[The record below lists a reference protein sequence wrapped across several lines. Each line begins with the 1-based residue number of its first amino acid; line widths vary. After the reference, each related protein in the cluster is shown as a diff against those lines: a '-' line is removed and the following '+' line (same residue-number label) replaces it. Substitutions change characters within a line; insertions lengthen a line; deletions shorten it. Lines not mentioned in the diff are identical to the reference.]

1 MADVNI
7 INHQQFFNSLK
18 DFHCGKVG
26 FVELN
31 TTDFWLPF
39 KEVKPPEGYQA
50 PENAITGEKF
60 PNCCETHKK
69 LLKDAEDWFDLFP
82 QCCEA
87 HKNLLKTT
95 WFNKES
101 YKGVAMKIIQQLVYT
116 TTHIGNQLEKPDWYK
131 EIADYIEY
139 NVESFGQLPTG
150 YGNPVGLHIYLPQ
163 LKNWIESKDI
173 ALPEDKR
180 KRLSQCIDGYYHY
193 TAPPTGKDN
202 RDLNILHATYLR
214 WLKLFPFEISYFSQ
228 LKKQYSS
235 QLPILAE
242 PPVLNKYT
250 GLAKAKLQS
259 QEELIKSLHN
269 LTIQL
274 LQQVN
279 VGQLLE
285 KGVISDKNKH
295 AIELTTAN
303 HKLKQ
308 DTLISKFTKGELKY
322 VKVLKAW
329 LANEKQYFKE
339 LLPMIQTSIPNP
351 LGKVLTRDEYFQIIM
366 EIYNLHNNTIDIYLT
381 DKYKE
386 YLPKNPEFVECLLKD
401 IHKVS
406 EGVNKPGDNDILIE
420 NGDFAIEHGD
430 IKRTGNGVSNLE
442 LAEAWLWI
450 EYIKKYT
457 DANLN
462 IEDFLAHF
470 ENEFLTRNDYTPA
483 YAKKI
488 ADLNKEL
495 KNANTPPKQNG
506 GKQKGP
512 NPDIKLSDICITKKA
527 YKTIIDW
534 LVDKSYCHSETFK
547 WKDSGKG
554 SKGVLIA
561 ILKDLWAKGYYKKG
575 VVPSHEDY
583 RNIAKNTFDWE
594 VAIDTIKKAKP
605 QYFLID
611 FLPVYSD
618 K

>member
-1 MADVNI
+1 VAHINFLYPEQVIKALENKEKPFFEVTEKDYWLAFYDVT
-7 INHQQFFNSLK
+7 
-18 DFHCGKVG
+18 V
-26 FVELN
+26 
-31 TTDFWLPF
+31 
-39 KEVKPPEGYQA
+39 PEGYTIH
-50 PENAITGEKF
+50 ENKETGEKL
-60 PNCCETHKK
+60 PNCCETHRSLFKETQDWFDKFPMDCEPHKK
-69 LLKDAEDWFDLFP
+69 LLK
-82 QCCEA
+82 EA
-87 HKNLLKTT
+87 
-95 WFNKES
+95 WFNREI
-101 YKGVAMKIIQQLVYT
+101 YKDVAMKVVLQFSYT
-116 TTHIGNQLEKPDWYK
+116 TYHIMRHLNTPDWYK
-131 EIADYIEY
+131 EANDYMEHLVY
-139 NVESFGQLPTG
+139 SFGQFPPG
-150 YGNPVGLHIYLPQ
+150 YGPSVGLDFYLTRLRKWVKQETTNIPAEKKE
-163 LKNWIESKDI
+163 LLIKRIDRFEDNSPVVGPRKN
-173 ALPEDKR
+173 
-180 KRLSQCIDGYYHY
+180 
-193 TAPPTGKDN
+193 TT
-202 RDLNILHATYLR
+202 RDLNILHATFQK
-214 WLKLFPFEISYFSQ
+214 WLKLFPFDILYFSQ
-228 LKKQYSS
+228 LKELLSKA
-235 QLPILAE
+235 ILFLTE
-242 PPVLNKYT
+242 PPTINKYT
-250 GLAKAKLQS
+250 GLAQTKMHTEDS
-259 QEELIKSLHN
+259 LIGCLHG
-269 LTIQL
+269 LTLQL
-274 LQQVN
+274 LRQVN
-279 VGQLLE
+279 TNELLE
-285 KGVISDKNKH
+285 KGIISDKNKH
-295 AIELTTAN
+295 AIEVINAN

-308 DTLISKFTKGELKY
+308 DTVLLKFTKGELKY

-329 LANEKQYFKE
+329 LANEKEYFKE
-339 LLPMIQTSIPNP
+339 LLPMIQQTATAVNS
-351 LGKVLTRDEYFQIIM
+351 GKVLTRDEYFQIIM

-442 LAEAWLWI
+442 FAEAWLWI

-495 KNANTPPKQNG
+495 KNVNTPLKKNG
-506 GKQKGP
+506 GKQTGS

-527 YKTIIDW
+527 YKVIMDW
-534 LVDKSYCHSETFK
+534 LIDKGYCHSETFK

-554 SKGVLIA
+554 NKGVLIA

-575 VVPSHEDY
+575 IVPSHEDY

-594 VAIDTIKKAKP
+594 VAIDTIKKTKS